1 MWLLVTPRAK
11 MGGIRMAEPRSTS
24 RPSHAVGVAPVAGA
38 ASVGPRADG
47 AISRGEWSALLV
59 LVALAVGLRMA
70 YVLALREHP
79 AFEAPMMDA
88 GYHWAWARAIADG
101 REFQDGPFFRAPLYP
116 VWLGGLVA
124 LFGEASTLAPR
135 LVQALLGGGT
145 VVLTWLLGRR
155 VGAVAGGRASASVV
169 GLGAAVIVA
178 TYWALVV
185 SEGELLLEVLYLPL
199 MLGGL
204 VLAAR
209 AIDASEVSR
218 SQALRCAAL
227 AGLVFGLAAI
237 TRPNV
242 LLCMPLPFVLL
253 LRSRGWRP
261 ALALTLGTLAPIAP
275 VTLHNALEGDA
286 ALIATQAGVN
296 LWIGNNPTSDG
307 ATAIVPGTRGGWWE
321 GYYDSIAAAEAAEG
335 HTLLPSEVSAHYT
348 SRAFAFARAEPLQ
361 ALRLLARKT
370 WLFVHSAEVG
380 NNSDP
385 RFAAVRYAPWVVWLP
400 VRFGWLCAF
409 GVVGLAVAA
418 RQGATGRLLTGF
430 VTLHALSV
438 VLFFVNTRFRLP
450 VVPGLAI
457 GAAFLVE
464 HVRLVWLEQRRG
476 TSAPGR
482 NTSNTEQRAEY
493 ARAKRLELGGTAL
506 AVAGL
511 LLAAYWPL
519 LGLRDGRATGLMDLA
534 KAELARGNAPAAV
547 GFLEEALEHEP
558 NEVFARVAL
567 ATALQQT
574 GEVLRAVRLME
585 ETRRLPEG
593 ARPEVL
599 AQLVDALID
608 AGRASDAE
616 CLAHEDLARDPRQPS
631 LRYGLARALGA
642 RGDAEGAREA
652 LREVLVVDPSAAH
665 AAFAL
670 GELEMALRNPA
681 AARDAFMRVI
691 ALEGRGPDVLVAAA
705 RQRLAALGK

>member
-38 ASVGPRADG
+38 ASAGPRAGG

-59 LVALAVGLRMA
+59 LVASAVGLRMA

-155 VGAVAGGRASASVV
+155 VGALAGGRASASVV
-169 GLGAAVIVA
+169 GLGAAAIVA

-199 MLGGL
+199 ILGGL

-275 VTLHNALEGDA
+275 VTVHNVLEGDP
-286 ALIATQAGVN
+286 ALIATQGGVN

-385 RFAAVRYAPWVVWLP
+385 RFAAVRYAPWVAWLP

-430 VTLHALSV
+430 ITLHALSV

-457 GAAFLVE
+457 GAVFLAE
-464 HVRLVWLEQRRG
+464 RLRVVLAERRN
-476 TSAPGR
+476 GR
-482 NTSNTEQRAEY
+482 S
-493 ARAKRLELGGTAL
+493 ELVGAAL
-506 AVAGL
+506 AFSAL
-511 LLAAYWPL
+511 LVAAYWPL
-519 LGLRDGRATGLMDLA
+519 PGLRDGRATGLMDLA
-534 KAELARGNAPAAV
+534 KAELARGDTRAAI
-547 GFLEEALEHEP
+547 GLLEEALELEP

-567 ATALQQT
+567 ASALQQT
-574 GEVLRAVRLME
+574 GEAERAVRLME

-599 AQLVDALID
+599 AQLVDALVD

-616 CLAHEDLARDPRQPS
+616 RTAQEDLARDQRQPA

-642 RGDAEGAREA
+642 RGNAEGARTA
-652 LREVLVVDPSAAH
+652 LQQVLVDDPGAAH

-670 GELEMALRNPA
+670 GELESALRNPA
-681 AARDAFMRVI
+681 AARVAFTRVV
-691 ALEGRGPDVLVAAA
+691 ALEGRAPEALVTAA
-705 RQRLAALGK
+705 RQRLAAPGN